1 MALDNSPM
9 LTDCFCFLPAGG
21 SAIPEMFATA
31 SSDGMVKVWDSR
43 MLSSSSSQQP
53 QAAGGGS
60 STVCLASASTNA
72 RITCLCTVPKQQRA
86 KGSVVEAARPVG
98 PAATAAAAAVAVAAA
113 AATSGAGGEGSRS
126 AALGPLKQKKAL
138 VQSKGEDRALMH
150 VEAGG
155 PSSAAVLSALPRG
168 EERTER
174 DARLGGVAGRASP
187 AGGKQEAAK
196 PSQGDSVVKKVK
208 PSAAGIHHQERGS
221 RAPVGAVKFDSGD
234 LQPVTRK
241 KATKAAEKVRYFLIN
256 SRRKPVMSF
265 N

>member
-1 MALDNSPM
+1 M
-9 LTDCFCFLPAGG
+9 LTDCSRLLPAGG
-21 SAIPEMFATA
+21 SAIPEMYGTA

-98 PAATAAAAAVAVAAA
+98 PAATAAVAVAVAAA

-168 EERTER
+168 EERAER

-187 AGGKQEAAK
+187 AGGKQQAAK
-196 PSQGDSVVKKVK
+196 PSQGDAVAKKVK